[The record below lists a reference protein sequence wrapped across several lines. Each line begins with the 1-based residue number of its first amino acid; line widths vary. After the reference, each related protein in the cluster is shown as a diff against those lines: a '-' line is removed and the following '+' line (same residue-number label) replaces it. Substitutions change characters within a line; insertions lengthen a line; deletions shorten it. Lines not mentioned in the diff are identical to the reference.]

1 MSSPL
6 SPTDTPV
13 RTYLE
18 HPSRPILQLPQ
29 WACDSHVHVFG
40 PAQRFAFSAQRKSTP
55 LDAPKEKLF
64 ALHRFLGITRCVI
77 VQSIVHG
84 LDNSAAEDAIAAG
97 GGNYLG
103 VALVSVDVSD
113 AELRRLAEAGFRAVR
128 FNFMRHLS
136 GGAPV
141 ERIIALT
148 HRLSQLDMHLQVHF
162 ESELVHDLAPELV
175 KSAVPVVIDH
185 MGRVDARKGAE
196 HRDFQAL
203 MRLLEKPGLHVKV
216 SGIDRIDANAQPGE
230 RYAAGVQLAKMLVE
244 RFPEKCLWG
253 SDWPHPNHTH
263 IPDDG
268 ALLDAIAAIAPNPQH
283 LRQILC
289 DNPQSLFRFPLKA
302 SGLAMTAR

>member
-1 MSSPL
+1 MSSSL

-18 HPSRPILQLPQ
+18 HPRRPTLRLPDL
-29 WACDSHVHVFG
+29 ACDSHVHVFG
-40 PAQRFAFSAQRKSTP
+40 PARRFAFSAQRKSTP

-84 LDNSAAEDAIAAG
+84 LDNSAAEDAIGAG

-136 GGAPV
+136 GSAPV
-141 ERIIALT
+141 GKIIELT
-148 HRLSQLDMHLQVHF
+148 HRLSQFDMHLQVHF

-185 MGRVDARKGAE
+185 MGRVDARKGPDD
-196 HRDFQAL
+196 RDFQAL
-203 MRLLEKPGLHVKV
+203 MRLLKNPGLHVKV
-216 SGIDRIDANAQPGE
+216 SGIDRIDATAKPEE
-230 RYAAGVQLAKMLVE
+230 RYAAGVQLANMLVA

-268 ALLDAIAAIAPNPQH
+268 VLLDALAAIAPSPLH
-283 LRQILC
+283 LRQILVE
-289 DNPQSLFRFPLKA
+289 NPQKLFRFPDKA
-302 SGLAMTAR
+302 PGLAVTLR